1 MAKVFL
7 SLGSNIDDRLEYLK
21 KALILLN
28 SVGVKVKK
36 ISSVYQSAPVDFLDQ
51 PDFLNI
57 VAEVTTKLE
66 PTELLEAI
74 RRVEEGLDREREID
88 KGPRTI
94 DIDILLYNRERIDQP
109 NLTIPHPRMEER
121 SFVLIPLLEIA
132 PKAKFPSGKLVGKSV
147 KVSSLENAKIQK
159 VGTLS

>member
-1 MAKVFL
+1 MARVFL
-7 SLGSNIDDRLEYLK
+7 SLGSNIGDKLEYLK
-21 KALILLN
+21 KALILLGKA
-28 SVGVKVKK
+28 GVRVRKV
-36 ISSVYQSAPVDFLDQ
+36 SSVYQSAPADFLNQ

-57 VAEVTTKLE
+57 VVEVATKLRPE
-66 PTELLEAI
+66 HLLKTI
-74 RRVEEGLDREREID
+74 HQVEEQLDRKREID

-94 DIDILLYNRERIDQP
+94 DIDILLYNRDRISQP
-109 NLTIPHPRMEER
+109 KLTIPHPKMKER

-132 PKAKFPSGKLVGKSV
+132 PRAKFPSGKLIGKSV